1 MHGEDAQALGELR
14 AIYRRE
20 DFIDTLSMSGGAR
33 HQAGALEQELHSAFG
48 PEMEVVRVRGDYDPA
63 GMPPGCVPGAWH
75 VRRRNPAPE
84 LPTYMPIVGP
94 GGTYREPDSR
104 VVAELAARDLRR
116 RGVRQDLINRSR
128 TDAPHKAAE
137 RALAAEQRRDVMKED
152 FRAAKRVRG
161 EGGLKKNFSKKGSR

>member
-1 MHGEDAQALGELR
+1 MQGEDAQAFGELR
-14 AIYRRE
+14 SLYEGER
-20 DFIDTLSMSGGAR
+20 FIDHLSHQGAP
-33 HQAGALEQELHSAFG
+33 LERELIATFG
-48 PEMEVVRVRGDYDPA
+48 PEMEVVRVRGDYSEDAMPA
-63 GMPPGCVPGAWH
+63 GCVPGAWH

-84 LPTYMPIVGP
+84 FPSYIPIVGP
-94 GGTYREPDSR
+94 GETYRDPDSR

-116 RGVRQDLINRSR
+116 RGVREDHINRSR

-137 RALAAEQRRDVMKED
+137 RALGVEQRRDVLKED